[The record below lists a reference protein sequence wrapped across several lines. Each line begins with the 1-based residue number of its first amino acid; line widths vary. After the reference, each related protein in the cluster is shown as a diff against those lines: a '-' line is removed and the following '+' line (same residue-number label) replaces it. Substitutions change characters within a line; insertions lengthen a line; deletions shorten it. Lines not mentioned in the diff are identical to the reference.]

1 MDGGIMAG
9 RIRWGL
15 ALACVGA
22 LAACSASKTASPT
35 TTAPTPK
42 ATTSPVAAA
51 DKTLTIL
58 VTNDDGVG
66 APGIDAVVQG
76 LRALPATKVTVVA
89 PATNQ
94 SGTGG
99 KTTPGTIT
107 AAPATTASGYPAMA
121 VNGYPAD
128 TITWAIVQHGISF
141 RPDLVV
147 SGINFGQ
154 NIGPLAGESGTVG
167 AARAAVAQGIPALA
181 ASQGIDNGMSADFAE
196 GVTQVDAW
204 ITLHRTALVDH
215 SYGPVVPAAN
225 LNIPSCAGGVV
236 RGPVM
241 APLATSITGISITT
255 VNCTSTQTSFSND
268 VAAFINGYAVISPL
282 GTAG

>member
-1 MDGGIMAG
+1 
-9 RIRWGL
+9 L
-15 ALACVGA
+15 T
-22 LAACSASKTASPT
+22 ACSST
-35 TTAPTPK
+35 TPK
-42 ATTSPVAAA
+42 AAPSTTTSTTPPSER
-51 DKTLTIL
+51 TLTVL

-66 APGIDAVVQG
+66 APGINAVVQG
-76 LRALPATKVTVVA
+76 LRALAHTQVTVVA

-107 AAPATTASGYPAMA
+107 ATKAATASGYAAMA

-128 TITWAIVQHGISF
+128 TITWAIDQHGISF

-154 NIGPLAGESGTVG
+154 NIGPLASLSGTVG
-167 AARAAVAQGIPALA
+167 AARAAVSRGIPALA
-181 ASQGIDNGMSADFAE
+181 ASQGVDNGTGPDFAE
-196 GVTQVDAW
+196 GVTQVDDW
-204 ITLHRTALVDH
+204 IALHRTALVEH
-215 SYGPVVPAAN
+215 SYGTTVPAAN
-225 LNIPSCAGGVV
+225 LNIPTCAGGTV

-241 APLATSITGISITT
+241 APLATSLTGISIST
-255 VNCTSTQTSFSND
+255 VNCSSTETSFPND
-268 VAAFINGYAVISPL
+268 VQAFINGYAVISPL

>member
-1 MDGGIMAG
+1 MHRLHAPSAVGLTVT
-9 RIRWGL
+9 L
-15 ALACVGA
+15 ALVALTTLTACGSPK
-22 LAACSASKTASPT
+22 AAAPT
-35 TTAPTPK
+35 TT
-42 ATTSPVAAA
+42 TSTSSTVPPAQR
-51 DKTLTIL
+51 TLSIL

-76 LRALPATKVTVVA
+76 LRALPHTTVTVVA

-107 AAPATTASGYPAMA
+107 ATKATTASGYTAMA

-128 TITWAIVQHGISF
+128 TITWAITQHGISF

-147 SGINFGQ
+147 SGINLGQ
-154 NIGPLAGESGTVG
+154 NIGPLADESGTVG
-167 AARAAVAQGIPALA
+167 AARAAAALGIPALA
-181 ASQGIDNGMSADFAE
+181 ASQGVDNGMNADFAE

-204 ITLHRTALVDH
+204 IAEHRTALVEH
-215 SYGPVVPAAN
+215 SYGASPPTAILNVPTC
-225 LNIPSCAGGVV
+225 PGPV

-241 APLATSITGISITT
+241 APLATTITGINIGA
-255 VNCTSTQTSFSND
+255 VDCTSAMMSFTND
-268 VAAFINGYAVISPL
+268 VAAFVNGYAVISPL
-282 GTAG
+282 GTASSS